1 MDAALARLLVGE
13 RTARP
18 AAASD
23 ASAKHDALIGA
34 ARDFESWFVAHWLQ
48 EASKPMLGETAL
60 DGGQAGR
67 MYRDEWQSEL
77 ARHATAGRG
86 LGFADA
92 IVRNVERGNHDGS
105 GKESSR

>member
-13 RTARP
+13 RTAKP
-18 AAASD
+18 AATPD
-23 ASAKHDALIGA
+23 AGAKHEALIGA

-48 EASKPMLGETAL
+48 QASKPMLDDTAL

-92 IVRNVERGNHDGS
+92 IVRNVERVSQNGS
-105 GKESSR
+105 GKESNR